1 MLNDKF
7 DLKVLYKHIAD
18 IIVNNKVPLH
28 SNSFIEGGLGAVLIL
43 CGNYQLEYA
52 DAVSRIVTELFN
64 SKSNDKSHIGHLRK
78 DIWLA
83 LVLRILLNSD
93 IIDDSDNTLR
103 AYIDVLLKKIAV
115 YYRDVPIRLEYGESI
130 YPWGFFMWPFLE
142 AAHDDYAH
150 VQLTEKIIMQIV
162 ECEAILTKRVRYLH
176 DPKNFGYGMLHSIYQ
191 FASDAERQRIYTFKA
206 HQLQQI
212 IEKWPHKVTDK
223 SLAHRY
229 IFEYL
234 TGNPVCRDF
243 LSARPGRRVDMLAE
257 VGLFAF
263 IYHRPQMFEDLFDA
277 LTASDA
283 IFYSRL
289 SDTVATGHA
298 CPKTLI
304 GIGLGITSCIENEKS

>member
-1 MLNDKF
+1 MLKLLKTIHSSINDAEIEKLPSTLESGRLGIALLAKRDTRSRTVMCECLKRTIAKKYSLPNGFLYGNLGLIWTLTKF
-7 DLKVLYKHIAD
+7 AEDDFFDDKENLQVIA
-18 IIVNNKVPLH
+18 KQ
-28 SNSFIEGGLGAVLIL
+28 FITENTRYYFDSPVRYNIDEPIYSIGLVMLSL
-43 CGNYQLEYA
+43 MTN
-52 DAVSRIVTELFN
+52 
-64 SKSNDKSHIGHLRK
+64 
-78 DIWLA
+78 
-83 LVLRILLNSD
+83 
-93 IIDDSDNTLR
+93 DDSLDRYSQQQKL
-103 AYIDVLLKKIAV
+103 IM
-115 YYRDVPIRLEYGESI
+115 RL
-130 YPWGFFMWPFLE
+130 
-142 AAHDDYAH
+142 
-150 VQLTEKIIMQIV
+150 V

-176 DPKNFGYGMLHSIYQ
+176 DPKNLGYGMLHSIYQ

-206 HQLQQI
+206 HQLQQL

-263 IYHRPQMFEDLFDA
+263 IYRRPQMFEDLYDA

>member
-1 MLNDKF
+1 MYRLRSKIF
-7 DLKVLYKHIAD
+7 TQLRRLQSADL
-18 IIVNNKVPLH
+18 PP
-28 SNSFIEGGLGAVLIL
+28 GLSSGLV
-43 CGNYQLEYA
+43 G
-52 DAVSRIVTELFN
+52 
-64 SKSNDKSHIGHLRK
+64 
-78 DIWLA
+78 LA
-83 LVLRILLNSD
+83 LLAKYDASGQDVMCDCLARAISQKSSMPKGFLSGNLGLIWALSQFADMDIFDDTENIRTISQQFILKNTYYYYDSPVRYNPEETIYPLGMLLLT
-93 IIDDSDNTLR
+93 IPESDNELCCYSQR
-103 AYIDVLLKKIAV
+103 EEL
-115 YYRDVPIRLEYGESI
+115 
-130 YPWGFFMWPFLE
+130 
-142 AAHDDYAH
+142 
-150 VQLTEKIIMQIV
+150 IMKLV

-176 DPKNFGYGMLHSIYQ
+176 DPKNLGYGMLHSIYQ

-206 HQLQQI
+206 HQLQQL

-263 IYHRPQMFEDLFDA
+263 IYRRPQMFEDLYDA

-304 GIGLGITSCIENEKS
+304 GIGLGITSRIENEKS